1 MCGLFLRANSKNSL
15 QLLRTSLFSCV
26 CVDDMYVR
34 MDGEEEVEEWSGI
47 TYSSSDLRAQ
57 EACLLWCRVLR
68 IARSSAVIVVVVVVF
83 GCLDGFVVCEALW
96 SLAAW

>member
-1 MCGLFLRANSKNSL
+1 M
-15 QLLRTSLFSCV
+15 
-26 CVDDMYVR
+26 
-34 MDGEEEVEEWSGI
+34 EVA
-47 TYSSSDLRAQ
+47 YSSSDLRAQ

>member
-34 MDGEEEVEEWSGI
+34 MDGEEEKWKSGVA
-47 TYSSSDLRAQ
+47 YSSSDLRAQ